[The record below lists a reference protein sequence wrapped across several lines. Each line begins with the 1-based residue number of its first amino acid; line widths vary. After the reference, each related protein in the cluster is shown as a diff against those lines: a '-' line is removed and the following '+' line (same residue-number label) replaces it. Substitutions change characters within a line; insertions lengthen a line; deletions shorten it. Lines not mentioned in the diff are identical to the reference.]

1 MNMQDKYEMVIGV
14 EIHAELKTA
23 TKIFC
28 GCSTAFGAEPN
39 TQCCPVCTGMPG
51 ALPVLN
57 REVVHLAAVA
67 GMATHCSISR
77 HSVQDRKN
85 YFYPDLPKAYQI
97 SQYDKPLCEK
107 GWLEIETDRGQK
119 RIGITR
125 IHIEED
131 AGKLLHRPEGTLVD
145 CNRCGVPLIEIVSEP
160 DLRSADEVKAFL
172 AKLRA
177 ILLYT
182 GVSDCKMNEGSLRC
196 DVNLSIRPRGE
207 EKLGTRTEMK
217 NLNSFQFIG
226 RAIEYEFARQAAAVE
241 AGESIVQETR
251 RFDEKSG
258 QTFSMRR
265 KENAD
270 DYRYFPDPDLPPIEI
285 SEQELA
291 LWRSQIPTLPDERK
305 AQYVE
310 RFGLSPYIA
319 EQLTASRA
327 LADCFERAA
336 EQTQAPKSVAS
347 LLLTEAPRLMD
358 GGEEGEIPV
367 APARLAALADMLHDG
382 SLSSGAGK
390 AVLGALWKKDA
401 DPRELAQELGL
412 LQISDEQTLWPLVQ
426 KVIAGN
432 PKAVADWRGGKQAAL
447 QALIGQCMKE
457 TRGRGNPAVLQALL
471 RQGLEE

>member
-1 MNMQDKYEMVIGV
+1 M
-14 EIHAELKTA
+14 
-23 TKIFC
+23 
-28 GCSTAFGAEPN
+28 
-39 TQCCPVCTGMPG
+39 
-51 ALPVLN
+51 
-57 REVVHLAAVA
+57 
-67 GMATHCSISR
+67 
-77 HSVQDRKN
+77 
-85 YFYPDLPKAYQI
+85 
-97 SQYDKPLCEK
+97 
-107 GWLEIETDRGQK
+107 
-119 RIGITR
+119 
-125 IHIEED
+125 
-131 AGKLLHRPEGTLVD
+131 
-145 CNRCGVPLIEIVSEP
+145 
-160 DLRSADEVKAFL
+160 
-172 AKLRA
+172 
-177 ILLYT
+177 
-182 GVSDCKMNEGSLRC
+182 
-196 DVNLSIRPRGE
+196 
-207 EKLGTRTEMK
+207 
-217 NLNSFQFIG
+217 
-226 RAIEYEFARQAAAVE
+226 
-241 AGESIVQETR
+241 QETR

-426 KVIAGN
+426 KVIEGN

-457 TRGRGNPAVLQALL
+457 TRGRGNPVVLQALL
-471 RQGLEE
+471 RRGLEE

>member
-1 MNMQDKYEMVIGV
+1 M
-14 EIHAELKTA
+14 L
-23 TKIFC
+23 FR
-28 GCSTAFGAEPN
+28 S
-39 TQCCPVCTGMPG
+39 
-51 ALPVLN
+51 
-57 REVVHLAAVA
+57 
-67 GMATHCSISR
+67 
-77 HSVQDRKN
+77 
-85 YFYPDLPKAYQI
+85 
-97 SQYDKPLCEK
+97 
-107 GWLEIETDRGQK
+107 TDRGQK

-226 RAIEYEFARQAAAVE
+226 RAIEYEFARQAAALE

-336 EQTQAPKSVAS
+336 VQTQAPKSVAS
-347 LLLTEAPRLMD
+347 LL
-358 GGEEGEIPV
+358 
-367 APARLAALADMLHDG
+367 
-382 SLSSGAGK
+382 
-390 AVLGALWKKDA
+390 
-401 DPRELAQELGL
+401 
-412 LQISDEQTLWPLVQ
+412 
-426 KVIAGN
+426 
-432 PKAVADWRGGKQAAL
+432 
-447 QALIGQCMKE
+447 
-457 TRGRGNPAVLQALL
+457 
-471 RQGLEE
+471 

>member
-1 MNMQDKYEMVIGV
+1 MKTPYEMVIGV

-67 GMATHCSISR
+67 GLATHCRISR

-97 SQYDKPLCEK
+97 SQYDRPLCEG
-107 GWLEIETDRGQK
+107 GWLDIETEQGQK

-131 AGKLLHRPEGTLVD
+131 AGKLLHRPDGTRVD

-160 DLRSADEVKAFL
+160 DLRSGDEVKAFL
-172 AKLRA
+172 GKLRA
-177 ILLYT
+177 VLLYT

-196 DVNLSIRPRGE
+196 DVNLSVRPRGE
-207 EKLGTRTEMK
+207 QKLGTRTEMK

-226 RAIEYEFARQAAAVE
+226 RAIEYEFARQVAAIE
-241 AGESIVQETR
+241 AGEAVVQETR

-258 QTFSMRR
+258 KTFSMRR

-285 SEQELA
+285 GDEELE
-291 LWRSQIPTLPDERK
+291 LWKSQIPVLPDERK
-305 AQYVE
+305 ARYVE
-310 RFGLSPYIA
+310 RFGLSPYVA
-319 EQLTASRA
+319 EQLTVSRA
-327 LADCFERAA
+327 QADYFEETAALTKAPRA
-336 EQTQAPKSVAS
+336 VAG
-347 LLLTEAPRLMD
+347 LLLTEVPRLLPPD
-358 GGEEGEIPV
+358 SEEIPV
-367 APARLAALADMLHDG
+367 APARMAVLGDMLLDG

-390 AVLGALWKKDA
+390 ALLGRLWECDA
-401 DPRELAQELGL
+401 DPRRLAQEMGL
-412 LQISDEQTLWPLVQ
+412 LQVSDEQTLWPLVQ
-426 KVIAGN
+426 KVVGEN
-432 PKAVADWRGGKQAAL
+432 PKAAADWRGGKQAAM
-447 QALIGQCMKE
+447 QALIGRCMKE
-457 TRGRGNPAVLQALL
+457 TRGRGNPAVLQELLKKALE
-471 RQGLEE
+471 Q